1 MKPKYYE
8 EAKLRYMDTD
18 SLTIYIKTDD
28 TYKDIAEMLKQRLL
42 LQTRMQLHF
51 SIQIRMQFHW

>member
-42 LQTRMQLHF
+42 LQTRMQLHL
-51 SIQIRMQFHW
+51 SIQIRMQFH

>member
-28 TYKDIAEMLKQRLL
+28 TNKDIAEMLKQRLL

-51 SIQIRMQFHW
+51 SIQIRIQFH

>member
-42 LQTRMQLHF
+42 LQTRMQLHL

>member
-18 SLTIYIKTDD
+18 SLTIYTKADD
-28 TYKDIAEMLKQRLL
+28 TNKDIAEMLKQRLL

-51 SIQIRMQFHW
+51 SIQIRIQFH

>member
-51 SIQIRMQFHW
+51 SIQIRMQFH

>member
-8 EAKLRYMDTD
+8 EVKLRYMDTD

-28 TYKDIAEMLKQRLL
+28 TNKDIAEMLKQHLL
-42 LQTRMQLHF
+42 LQTRIQLHF
-51 SIQIRMQFHW
+51 SIQIRMQFH